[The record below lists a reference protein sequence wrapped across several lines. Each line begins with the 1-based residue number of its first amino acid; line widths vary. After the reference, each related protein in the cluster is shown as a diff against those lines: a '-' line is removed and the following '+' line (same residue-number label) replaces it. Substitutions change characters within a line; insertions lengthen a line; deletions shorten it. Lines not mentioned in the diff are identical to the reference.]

1 MPKRNRTKRVK
12 NPKRSSK
19 NNPWLKHVKSV
30 YKRLKKENPNIT
42 YKESINIAKK
52 SYKSYKSKKK
62 SKNRY
67 EKGALGVRNI
77 VKAVGGPGGPDTQ
90 VIRNIN
96 RLNTMTKPLQREI
109 IKPLKNETYTIQ
121 SQIVNEANKAT
132 QSNN

>member
-12 NPKRSSK
+12 KPKRSSK

-30 YKRLKKENPNIT
+30 YKRLKKENPDIT

-52 SYKSYKSKKK
+52 SYKSKKK
-62 SKNRY
+62 SKNKY

-77 VKAVGGPGGPDTQ
+77 VKAVGGPGGPDAQ

-96 RLNTMTKPLQREI
+96 RLNTMTKPLRREI
-109 IKPLKNETYTIQ
+109 IKPVKKETYNT
-121 SQIVNEANKAT
+121 QINILKDIK
-132 QSNN
+132 NNILDN

>member
-12 NPKRSSK
+12 KPKRSSK

-52 SYKSYKSKKK
+52 SYKSKKRSINK
-62 SKNRY
+62 Y

-77 VKAVGGPGGPDTQ
+77 VKAIGGPGGPDAQ

-109 IKPLKNETYTIQ
+109 VKPVKNETYTT
-121 SQIVNEANKAT
+121 QINILKDIK
-132 QSNN
+132 NNILDN

>member
-12 NPKRSSK
+12 KPKRSSK

-42 YKESINIAKK
+42 YKESINIAK
-52 SYKSYKSKKK
+52 SYKSKKR
-62 SKNRY
+62 SKNKY

-77 VKAVGGPGGPDTQ
+77 VKAVGGPGGPINK

-96 RLNTMTKPLQREI
+96 RLNTMTEPLQREMV
-109 IKPLKNETYTIQ
+109 KPVKNETYNT
-121 SQIVNEANKAT
+121 QINILKDIK
-132 QSNN
+132 NNILDN